1 MPTTLGHRASGLRHG
16 APYDEGM
23 FELPASVRLALW
35 VTHSWN
41 GGPPL
46 RSALARSF
54 PDLDHVAGD
63 LHRLDVWC
71 DLGERALFVA
81 LPRAGDTTRMPPGS
95 AAAEA
100 TDVGECVFVPALGGV
115 LVPTL
120 TEFGP
125 PGDTGVRADW
135 RAFEADP
142 MPLHRLEML
151 DLRQV
156 HRTLLGQLAA
166 HADRFESVGGAPWGA
181 EVRGDVEHGD
191 GPTAWGVPD
200 ATPAGVVPVMGLAAG
215 VSRVAHR
222 TGALTALGS
231 GGLSAATSAARAM
244 LLRSLAADADDAL
257 TDAANIA
264 VMTIAGW
271 RPRR

>member
-1 MPTTLGHRASGLRHG
+1 
-16 APYDEGM
+16 M

-46 RSALARSF
+46 RSALGRSF

-63 LHRLDVWC
+63 LHRLDLWR

-95 AAAEA
+95 LEAAAEA

-156 HRTLLGQLAA
+156 HRALLGRLAA
-166 HADRFESVGGAPWGA
+166 HADRFESVGGAPWRA
-181 EVRGDVEHGD
+181 EVRDDVEHGD
-191 GPTAWGVPD
+191 RPTAWGVPD
-200 ATPAGVVPVMGLAAG
+200 STPAEVMPVMGLAAG